1 MRPIQSFTGVSWGL
15 NNEISKDQWNCGTH
29 RRKTHLGFGN
39 QVSPH
44 PVPTWTQSYAAI
56 SVTELSKR
64 DIPLLK
70 SSNFKSSALRLI
82 LSRSAKVL
90 GSLLSREFLFQ
101 KKGPNLYEPFAQGPN
116 HPLSSLHL
124 LFTSRRLDSIRLS
137 TSPVTASSEIPYLKG
152 MLGPPSEVTRDMEK
166 VYETPYGIIF
176 RHNTLFGTLIPFVGI
191 ALFVCIILLVHLNKI
206 TGLDLGRGHVVFNI
220 P

>member
-101 KKGPNLYEPFAQGPN
+101 KRDPTSMSRLLRVPIIPPQVYIFCLQVGDWILSGSPL
-116 HPLSSLHL
+116 PLSQLAA
-124 LFTSRRLDSIRLS
+124 R
-137 TSPVTASSEIPYLKG
+137 SPI
-152 MLGPPSEVTRDMEK
+152 
-166 VYETPYGIIF
+166 
-176 RHNTLFGTLIPFVGI
+176 
-191 ALFVCIILLVHLNKI
+191 
-206 TGLDLGRGHVVFNI
+206 
-220 P
+220 